1 MRAFDSVILKS
12 KLEEFI
18 LESNKNIESKIKRVN
33 NILYLMKEENEHI
46 ISNSKQNNKII
57 FIIYSPR
64 IF

>member
-18 LESNKNIESKIKRVN
+18 LESKKNIESKIKRVN

>member
-18 LESNKNIESKIKRVN
+18 LESKKNIESKIKRVN

-57 FIIYSPR
+57 FII
-64 IF
+64 